1 MNEQVNDRN
10 GVRLTHHSLR
20 VWGEALALVSLTKA
34 AGIRDAVVRDHAP
47 RAPVSVALNVAEGA
61 GRVGK
66 TRLQHFSFARGSVV
80 ELVAAFEIAEALGE
94 KVPVAEVRERG
105 AAVSRMLAGLLRR

>member
-1 MNEQVNDRN
+1 MNDETNISAA
-10 GVRLTHHSLR
+10 RLTHHSLR
-20 VWGEALALVSLTKA
+20 VWSEALELVRVTKA
-34 AGIRDAVVRDHAP
+34 AGIRDAVVRDQAH
-47 RAPVSVALNVAEGA
+47 RAAVSVALNVAEGA

-94 KVPVAEVRERG
+94 KVPVGAVRERG
-105 AAVSRMLAGLLRR
+105 ATVSRMLSGLLRR

>member
-1 MNEQVNDRN
+1 MNDETNRA
-10 GVRLTHHSLR
+10 RLTHHSLR
-20 VWGEALALVSLTKA
+20 VWREALELVKLTRA
-34 AGIRDAVVRDHAP
+34 AGIRDAVVRDQAH
-47 RAPVSVALNVAEGA
+47 RAAVSVALNLAEGA

-94 KVPVAEVRERG
+94 NVAVEEVRERG
-105 AAVSRMLAGLLRR
+105 AAVSRMLSGLLRR

>member
-1 MNEQVNDRN
+1 MNEQMNDVR
-10 GVRLTHHSLR
+10 GARLTHHSLR
-20 VWGEALALVSLTKA
+20 VWREALELVRVTKA
-34 AGIRDAVVRDHAP
+34 AGIRDAVVRDQAH
-47 RAPVSVALNVAEGA
+47 RAAVSVALNVAEGA

-66 TRLQHFSFARGSVV
+66 IRLQHFSIARGSVV

-94 KVPVAEVRERG
+94 KLPVDEVRERG

>member
-1 MNEQVNDRN
+1 MNDETNRA
-10 GVRLTHHSLR
+10 RLTHHSLR
-20 VWGEALALVSLTKA
+20 VWREALELAKLTRA
-34 AGIRDAVVRDHAP
+34 AGIRDAVVRDQAH
-47 RAPVSVALNVAEGA
+47 RAAVSVALNLAEGA

-94 KVPVAEVRERG
+94 NVAVEEVRERG
-105 AAVSRMLAGLLRR
+105 AAVSRMLSGLLRR